1 LRAKWRSLASTF
13 LLDKRLPRS
22 GHCSASIGDFI
33 VIVGGFCP
41 ANLPVVD
48 VILIHI
54 ETMTIR
60 CPEVRG
66 APPAKRFRQTLSHI
80 EPSRESPLHPSAGEG
95 RSKDHVLLM
104 YGGMDALGCEYGG
117 KEVNTLTV
125 AADGA
130 FVEWRMHSTTGQAP
144 SPRYNHS
151 ADTIKEKKSLFV
163 YGGEGEQVEGNDTCC
178 YFLNLNSLLWRRV
191 PTFANFKR
199 GFQQKAHHPGARCL
213 HTSAVRL
220 NPKSGLEEVILFGGF
235 SPAKDR
241 FDSRQKNDIFDMSPY
256 SLDLDTM
263 QWTKHGCAPQVSK
276 EGKESAA
283 NLQPK
288 PRHRAASVKVTSD
301 RLLVIGGISEQGLFL
316 DDIVQLDLSTLE
328 WREPPLVLGQ
338 PSHGLRH
345 VAGCSAAG
353 LFVFGGTTTTIFG
366 VTPVTKLDVLQIGP
380 PHELESKML
389 EEYKSVPSTP
399 AGTPEASPRPTPKK
413 KRGSISDMISDFVSK
428 LKLGRGQYLEK
439 FNIRQ
444 HQVLARHRASRH
456 SFS

>member
-1 LRAKWRSLASTF
+1 
-13 LLDKRLPRS
+13 
-22 GHCSASIGDFI
+22 
-33 VIVGGFCP
+33 
-41 ANLPVVD
+41 
-48 VILIHI
+48 
-54 ETMTIR
+54 M
-60 CPEVRG
+60 
-66 APPAKRFRQTLSHI
+66 
-80 EPSRESPLHPSAGEG
+80 
-95 RSKDHVLLM
+95 
-104 YGGMDALGCEYGG
+104 
-117 KEVNTLTV
+117 
-125 AADGA
+125 
-130 FVEWRMHSTTGQAP
+130 
-144 SPRYNHS
+144 
-151 ADTIKEKKSLFV
+151 

-178 YFLNLNSLLWRRV
+178 YFLNMNSLLWRRV

-199 GFQQKAHHPGARCL
+199 RQHKAKQHPGARCL
-213 HTSAVRL
+213 HVSAVRL

-235 SPAKDR
+235 SPAEDR
-241 FDSRQKNDIFDMSPY
+241 FDSRQKNDIFDMTPF

-263 QWTKHGCAPQVSK
+263 QWTKHGRPTAQE
-276 EGKESAA
+276 EGKKGVICAGV

-301 RLLVIGGISEQGLFL
+301 RLLVVGGISEQGLFL

-328 WREPPLVLGQ
+328 WRESPLVLGQ

-389 EEYKSVPSTP
+389 EEYKSLPNTP
-399 AGTPEASPRPTPKK
+399 AGTPEASPRPAQKK
-413 KRGSISDMISDFVSK
+413 KRGSIADMISDFVTK